1 MTPSRPVV
9 SVAPLLFVFAPD
21 GQVETVG
28 GFAFD
33 PDEIV
38 RRGTMRIDAAELTR
52 GGGAAL
58 DRVLVAEIAERLRDI
73 PCVSITSRLRP
84 LMPRLGRGMQI
95 VLPMWALA
103 RIDLDGVEGDD
114 WMAHAR
120 RHPHGLGATARL
132 SESLA
137 DPDLEREAE
146 GEFRR
151 ALAGDPMA
159 NRLTGED
166 ARMRTLS
173 VDELAR
179 AGRHGEAP
187 PVLAML
193 PRLFTIDELR
203 LAVARITRVPEERV
217 ESSSNFRRRVQ
228 ELLAHGVLQPVGEA
242 ARGWAK
248 SSPVVPEEVDAGTRP
263 GRRPTLYEFDESR
276 WRRWLLHRAGGA
288 EEVARRE
295 VAPMARKILE
305 REARDEAPWESGV
318 RMSASMQTRSSRR
331 IERESSRR
339 GSVLRS
345 AEAAVPIDPL
355 DARSA
360 REGPQEE
367 RQVER
372 SFEQRGERLSGP
384 RGGRSARD
392 AEIASATDLG
402 PLDMAC
408 ASLPPDRSPTDAPGD
423 ASDATAPADAA
434 PEGLL
439 DSLRAAEERLEAS
452 ERRLAEERES
462 VLRVLADLRAAR
474 GRARAGEGGAAE
486 PS

>member
-1 MTPSRPVV
+1 MGIPRPLV
-9 SVAPLLFVFAPD
+9 SIAPLLFVFAPD

-33 PDEIV
+33 PDEIL
-38 RRGTMRIDAAELTR
+38 RRGTMRFDAADLAH
-52 GGGAAL
+52 GAGIAL
-58 DRVLVAEIAERLRDI
+58 DRVLVGEIAGRLREL
-73 PCVSITSRLRP
+73 PGLTVTSRLRP
-84 LMPRLGRGMQI
+84 LMPRLGRRMQI

-103 RIDLDGVEGDD
+103 RIDLDGVEGSE
-114 WMAHAR
+114 WMMRAR
-120 RHPHGLGATARL
+120 RHPDGLGAAARL
-132 SESLA
+132 GDALG

-173 VDELAR
+173 IDELAR

-193 PRLFTIDELR
+193 PRLFTVDELR

-228 ELLAHGVLQPVGEA
+228 ELLAHGVLHPVGEA

-263 GRRPTLYEFDESR
+263 GRRPTLYEFDETR

-305 REARDEAPWESGV
+305 DETRDEAPWESGLR
-318 RMSASMQTRSSRR
+318 RMASMEASPGRGSPRVSHRRSVAMPSAQLPPDPSRDRPAVHPESASETD
-331 IERESSRR
+331 
-339 GSVLRS
+339 
-345 AEAAVPIDPL
+345 AE
-355 DARSA
+355 
-360 REGPQEE
+360 GT
-367 RQVER
+367 
-372 SFEQRGERLSGP
+372 
-384 RGGRSARD
+384 
-392 AEIASATDLG
+392 EIASLCH
-402 PLDMAC
+402 MAAELPVDPSP
-408 ASLPPDRSPTDAPGD
+408 ASPDD
-423 ASDATAPADAA
+423 ASPPGSIPA
-434 PEGLL
+434 GLL
-439 DSLRAAEERLEAS
+439 DSLRAAEERLAAS

-462 VLRVLADLRAAR
+462 VLRVLADLRTAR
-474 GRARAGEGGAAE
+474 DRAREGEGG
-486 PS
+486 PSGAS

>member
-28 GFAFD
+28 GVAFD

-73 PCVSITSRLRP
+73 PCLSITSRLRP

-132 SESLA
+132 SESLG

-159 NRLTGED
+159 NRLSGED

-248 SSPVVPEEVDAGTRP
+248 SSPVVSEEVDAGTRP

-305 REARDEAPWESGV
+305 REARDEAPWESGLR
-318 RMSASMQTRSSRR
+318 RMASMEASPSRR
-331 IERESSRR
+331 NSRESHRR
-339 GSVLRS
+339 AVAMPS
-345 AEAAVPIDPL
+345 AQLPPDP
-355 DARSA
+355 
-360 REGPQEE
+360 
-367 RQVER
+367 
-372 SFEQRGERLSGP
+372 P
-384 RGGRSARD
+384 RDWLAMH
-392 AEIASATDLG
+392 AEIASAPDAEVLE
-402 PLDMAC
+402 MAS
-408 ASLPPDRSPTDAPGD
+408 AVLPPIPAPTDP
-423 ASDATAPADAA
+423 SPADPSRASPDAA
-434 PEGLL
+434 SPPGSVPAGLL
-439 DSLRAAEERLEAS
+439 DSLRAAEERLAAS

-462 VLRVLADLRAAR
+462 VLRVLADLRTAR
-474 GRARAGEGGAAE
+474 DRARDGEGGATGA
-486 PS
+486 S

>member
-1 MTPSRPVV
+1 MGLPRPVV
-9 SVAPLLFVFAPD
+9 SIAPLLFVFAPD
-21 GQVETVG
+21 GQVETTG

-33 PDEIV
+33 PDELV
-38 RRGTMRIDAAELTR
+38 RRGTMRFDAADLAR
-52 GGGAAL
+52 GAGIAL
-58 DRVLVAEIAERLRDI
+58 DRVLVGEIANRLRDL
-73 PCVSITSRLRP
+73 PGLTITSRLRP
-84 LMPRLGRGMQI
+84 LVPRLGPRMQI

-103 RIDLDGVEGDD
+103 RIDLDGVEGSE
-114 WMAHAR
+114 WMELAR
-120 RHPHGLGATARL
+120 RHPHGLGAAARL
-132 SESLA
+132 SEALG
-137 DPDLEREAE
+137 DPELEREAE

-159 NRLTGED
+159 NRLSGED

-193 PRLFTIDELR
+193 PRLFTIEELR
-203 LAVARITRVPEERV
+203 LAIARITRVPEERV

-263 GRRPTLYEFDESR
+263 GRRPTLYEFDETR

-305 REARDEAPWESGV
+305 REARDEAPWESGMR
-318 RMSASMQTRSSRR
+318 RMSAMEASPSRR
-331 IERESSRR
+331 NSRESRHR
-339 GSVLRS
+339 TVAMRS
-345 AEAAVPIDPL
+345 AQFPSDPPRDRPAVHPE
-355 DARSA
+355 SA
-360 REGPQEE
+360 
-367 RQVER
+367 
-372 SFEQRGERLSGP
+372 
-384 RGGRSARD
+384 SAPD
-392 AEIASATDLG
+392 AEPTEMVSLV
-402 PLDMAC
+402 DMAAEVPVDPSP
-408 ASLPPDRSPTDAPGD
+408 ASP
-423 ASDATAPADAA
+423 DAA
-434 PEGLL
+434 SPPGSIPIGLL
-439 DSLRAAEERLEAS
+439 DSLRAAEERLAAS

-462 VLRVLADLRAAR
+462 VLRVLADLRTAR
-474 GRARAGEGGAAE
+474 DRAREGEGG
-486 PS
+486 PSGAS